1 MRRIV
6 LLLAPVLGLSLSAAA
21 SSAQVAR
28 RPFLFKDG
36 RGELAAARARGERDV
51 TVIMAAMPGA
61 NARLAAT
68 VRALGGTIR
77 FRDDTVDYLRARVP
91 VDSVEK
97 LAADPSMHSLD
108 ITISGTSRT
117 FTTDAPSGAAASGAS
132 EPAGLPVAQDT
143 TKRSWPPTLP
153 DYPLTRRYD
162 PLTDLNAVEFRKA
175 HPTFDGRGVTLA
187 LIDLSLDPLLP
198 ELQVARTIDGKPTR
212 KIVVYET
219 AIDPDDEDDGRWL
232 KMNDT
237 VTAVSGAFTYQG
249 QSYKAPHDGA
259 FRIALLDEAKY
270 DSLSRSGLDK
280 DLNRDGNP
288 PGSSRLFAVIWDET
302 TGDVWVDT
310 NQNRSFADEKRLTDY
325 SVRQEF
331 GVFGKDNPKT
341 AVRESVG
348 FAIQIDKAKR
358 MVAINAGVA
367 SHASL
372 IVGSA
377 VASRGTAGRFDGVA
391 PGARLASVAEGG
403 AAYGQ
408 TEAVIRA
415 LENPLVDAA
424 WLEQSS
430 NITRPYLLRDGRLVP
445 TVIYSRLIAKYKKP
459 IMSPTHNYGI
469 FEGTDDFVL
478 ADCAIG
484 IGGQESKANFLAN
497 YGFKVEHDDNLLV
510 IGGYGPMGNGAFGP
524 VVISPSNIMSTNRGW
539 EDNAAGYFAS
549 VFRLPPG
556 YRIAGGT
563 STATPVAT
571 GAVAMLMSAAKQSGV
586 KYDACRIKHALMMSA
601 RYVPHLPAYKQGN
614 GVIDVARAWEI
625 LKAMDAGHTPVTIT
639 SRAPVHHAYS
649 NLLAEPNTGV
659 GLFEQDGWNVG
670 DRGDRTVTFTRTSGP
685 SGDMRFAISFTGD
698 SGTYSAPASVTLPL
712 NTPVP
717 VTISVA
723 PKTTGVHSAI
733 LTLDNSAVPGHAYRM
748 LTTIVAPDV
757 LDASNHYTV
766 VTKTTV
772 PRPEMKSFFY
782 RVPAGAG
789 ALKVELELQKRGVQ
803 LAMMRPDTRT
813 AAPQRI
819 VVTTTGRGG
828 GGGGGGPANLPKET
842 YVVTDPMPGIWEIRL
857 TDTEDTRSFD
867 WEQAEKGKPVPPTP
881 ATISVHA
888 LGVTT
893 SADEDGG
900 VVLASSTGASG
911 AGPALSVTNRFAE
924 FSGGALSYPLG
935 ASRRV
940 QATIHS
946 HEQQMYEIDV
956 PAGSVALVARAGKT
970 SDAAADLDVYVYDCS
985 GKECRAAGSSA
996 DPLVASG
1003 PRDESVTVQNP
1014 AAGKWKIVVDAASV
1028 PSGSTTYDY
1037 LDVVFNQSFGM
1048 VAATDQPAK
1057 RAAASQWSVKTSV
1070 WTASLPEGRT
1080 PYAALLLEERG
1091 SPTERFAMGLLEV
1104 PLNRRIAEK

>member
-1 MRRIV
+1 MRRLV
-6 LLLAPVLGLSLSAAA
+6 LVLAPVLGLSLSAGVG
-21 SSAQVAR
+21 SAQVAR

-36 RGELAAARARGERDV
+36 RGEVAAARARGEREI

-61 NARLAAT
+61 NARLAA
-68 VRALGGTIR
+68 AIQSLGGKIR
-77 FRDDTVDYLRARVP
+77 FRDDNVDYIRARVP

-108 ITISGTSRT
+108 ITISGTGRT
-117 FTTDAPSGAAASGAS
+117 FTTEEPSSRVAEQPSGP
-132 EPAGLPVAQDT
+132 PADT
-143 TKRSWPPTLP
+143 TKRAWPPTLP
-153 DYPLTRRYD
+153 DFPLTRRYD
-162 PLTDLNAVEFRKA
+162 PLTDLHAVDFRKA

-187 LIDLSLDPLLP
+187 LIDLNLDPLLP

-237 VTAVSGAFTYQG
+237 VTAVRGSFTYQDK
-249 QSYKAPHDGA
+249 SYKAPHDGA

-288 PGSSRLFAVIWDET
+288 PGSSRLFAVIWDES

-310 NQNRSFADEKRLTDY
+310 NQNQSFADEKRLTDY

-341 AVRESVG
+341 AVRETVG

-358 MVAINAGVA
+358 MIAINAGVA

-391 PGARLASVAEGG
+391 PGARLANVAEGG

-445 TVIYSRLIAKYKKP
+445 TIIYGRLIAKYKKP

-510 IGGYGPMGNGAFGP
+510 VGGYGPMGNGAFGP

-571 GAVAMLMSAAKQSGV
+571 GAVAMLISAAKQTGV

-601 RYVPHLPAYKQGN
+601 RYVLHLPAYKQGN
-614 GVIDVARAWEI
+614 GVIDVAAAWEI
-625 LKAMDAGHTPVTIT
+625 LKAMDAGHEPLTIA

-649 NLLAEPNTGV
+649 NLLAEPNVGV
-659 GLFEQDGWNVG
+659 GLFEQDGWSVG

-685 SGDMRFAISFTGD
+685 SGDMRFAVSFTGD
-698 SGTYSAPASVTLPL
+698 SGTYSAPASISLPL
-712 NTPVP
+712 GTPVP
-717 VTISVA
+717 LTISVA
-723 PKTTGVHSAI
+723 PKSTGVHSAI
-733 LTLDNSAVPGHAYRM
+733 LSLDNPAVPGHAYRM

-782 RVPAGAG
+782 RVPAGVA
-789 ALKVELELQKRGVQ
+789 ALKVELGLEKRGVQ
-803 LAMMRPDTRT
+803 LAMMRPDTRS
-813 AAPQRI
+813 ASPQRI
-819 VVTTTGRGG
+819 VATSGRGG
-828 GGGGGGPANLPKET
+828 GGGGGGAANLPKET

-867 WEQAEKGKPVPPTP
+867 WEAAEKGKPVPPTP
-881 ATISVHA
+881 ATITVQA

-893 SADEDGG
+893 TADAGG
-900 VVLASSTGASG
+900 VVLASSNAAPG
-911 AGPALSVTNRFAE
+911 AGPGISITNSFAE
-924 FSGGALSYPLG
+924 FSGGAVSYPLG
-935 ASRRV
+935 ASRHV
-940 QATIHS
+940 QATIRP
-946 HEQQMYEIDV
+946 HEQQVYDIDV
-956 PAGSVALVARAGKT
+956 PAGSASLVARAGKS
-970 SDAAADLDVYVYDCS
+970 SDVAADLDIYVYDCS

-996 DPLVASG
+996 DPVVPSG
-1003 PRDESVTVQNP
+1003 PRDEVVTIQNP
-1014 AAGKWKIVVDAASV
+1014 AAGKWKVVVDAASM

-1037 LDVVFNQSFGM
+1037 VDIVFNQSFGM
-1048 VAATDQPAK
+1048 VGVTDQPAK
-1057 RAAASQWSVKTSV
+1057 RAAAAQWSVKTGV
-1070 WTASLPEGRT
+1070 WTATLPEGRA
-1080 PYAALLLEERG
+1080 PYAAVLLEGRG
-1091 SPTERFAMGLLEV
+1091 SPTERFPIGLFEV
-1104 PLNRRIAEK
+1104 PLGRRIAER

>member
-1 MRRIV
+1 
-6 LLLAPVLGLSLSAAA
+6 
-21 SSAQVAR
+21 
-28 RPFLFKDG
+28 
-36 RGELAAARARGERDV
+36 
-51 TVIMAAMPGA
+51 
-61 NARLAAT
+61 
-68 VRALGGTIR
+68 
-77 FRDDTVDYLRARVP
+77 

-97 LAADPSMHSLD
+97 LASDPSIHSLD
-108 ITISGTSRT
+108 ITISGTGRT
-117 FTTDAPSGAAASGAS
+117 FTTDAASGVAASGDG
-132 EPAGLPVAQDT
+132 PAGLPVAELQIPRFSRDDT
-143 TKRSWPPTLP
+143 TKRVWPPKLP
-153 DYPLTRRYD
+153 DFPLTNRYD
-162 PLTDLNAVEFRKA
+162 PLTDLNAVAFRKA
-175 HPTFDGRGVTLA
+175 HPTFDGRGVTVA

-198 ELQVARTIDGKPTR
+198 ELQVARTLDGKPTR
-212 KIVVYET
+212 KIVVYAT
-219 AIDPDDEDDGRWL
+219 AIDPDDEDEGRWL

-237 VTAVSGAFTYQG
+237 ITAVHGVFTYRDS
-249 QSYKAPHDGA
+249 SYKAPHDGA
-259 FRIALLDEAKY
+259 FRIALLDEAKF

-310 NQNRSFADEKRLTDY
+310 NQNLSFADEKRLTDY

-348 FAIQIDKAKR
+348 FGIQIDKAKK

-367 SHASL
+367 MHASL
-372 IVGSA
+372 IVGA
-377 VASRGTAGRFDGVA
+377 GVASRGTAGRFDGVA
-391 PGARLASVAEGG
+391 PGARLANVAEGG

-445 TVIYSRLIAKYKKP
+445 TVIYGRLIAKYKKP
-459 IMSPTHNYGI
+459 LMSPTHNYGI

-484 IGGQESKANFLAN
+484 IGGHESKANFLAN
-497 YGFKVEHDDNLLV
+497 YGFKVDHDDNLLV
-510 IGGYGPMGNGAFGP
+510 VGGYGPMGNGAFGP
-524 VVISPSNIMSTNRGW
+524 VVLSPSNIMSTSRGW
-539 EDNAAGYFAS
+539 EDPSSGYFAS

-571 GAVAMLMSAAKQSGV
+571 GAVALLVSAAKQSGV

-614 GVIDVARAWEI
+614 GVIDVAGAWEI
-625 LKAMDAGHTPVTIT
+625 LKAMDAGHEPVTIT
-639 SRAPVHHAYS
+639 SRAPVRHAYS
-649 NLLAEPNTGV
+649 DMLAEPNVGV

-670 DRGDRTVTFTRTSGP
+670 DRGDRTITFTRTSGP
-685 SGDMRFAISFTGD
+685 AGDMRFSIGFTGD
-698 SGTYSAPASVTLPL
+698 SGTYTAPPSVTLPL
-712 NTPVP
+712 NRPVP

-723 PKTTGVHSAI
+723 PKTRGVHSAI
-733 LTLDNSAVPGHAYRM
+733 LTLDNAAVPGHAYRM

-772 PRPEMKSFFY
+772 PRPEMRSFFY
-782 RVPAGAG
+782 RVPAGVA
-789 ALKVELELQKRGVQ
+789 ALEVQLEVQKRGVQ

-813 AAPQRI
+813 ASPQR
-819 VVTTTGRGG
+819 VVATSGRGG
-828 GGGGGGPANLPKET
+828 GGGGGGGPTNLPKET

-881 ATISVHA
+881 ATLTVQA
-888 LGVTT
+888 LGV
-893 SADEDGG
+893 SATGEIAGG
-900 VVLASSTGASG
+900 VVLASSNGAPGQS
-911 AGPALSVTNRFAE
+911 AGISLTNGFAE
-924 FSGGALSYPLG
+924 FSGGATSYALG

-940 QATIHS
+940 QATIRA
-946 HEQQMYEIDV
+946 HEQQVYEIDV
-956 PAGSVALVARAGKT
+956 PAGSSSLVARAAKPR
-970 SDAAADLDVYVYDCS
+970 DASADLDVYVYDCT
-985 GKECRAAGSSA
+985 GKECRAAGSAA
-996 DPLVASG
+996 DPLGSEGA
-1003 PRDESVTVQNP
+1003 RDETVMIQNP
-1014 AAGKWKIVVDAASV
+1014 PAGKWKVVVDAASA
-1028 PSGSTTYDY
+1028 PSGGTTYDY

-1048 VAATDQPAK
+1048 VAANDQPVK
-1057 RAAASQWSVKTSV
+1057 RAAGAQWSVRTNV
-1070 WTASLPEGRT
+1070 WAAALPEGRS
-1080 PYAALLLEERG
+1080 PYAALLLEGRG
-1091 SPTERFAMGLLEV
+1091 SATERFMIGLLELSPEGHV
-1104 PLNRRIAEK
+1104 AARGGAPR